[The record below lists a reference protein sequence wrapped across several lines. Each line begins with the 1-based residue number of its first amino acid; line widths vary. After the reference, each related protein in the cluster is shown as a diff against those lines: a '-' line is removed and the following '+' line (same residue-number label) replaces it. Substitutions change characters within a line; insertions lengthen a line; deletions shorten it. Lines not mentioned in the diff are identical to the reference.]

1 MIRTTTI
8 PAIVM
13 VFPDPPEGFTG
24 TAGGKPGA
32 ADTAGEVA
40 GAAGA
45 AESCSRGVPQ
55 YSQNF
60 LPEAT
65 SFPQDVQNGI

>member
-24 TAGGKPGA
+24 TVGGKPEA
-32 ADTAGEVA
+32 ADIAGGV
-40 GAAGA
+40 AGA